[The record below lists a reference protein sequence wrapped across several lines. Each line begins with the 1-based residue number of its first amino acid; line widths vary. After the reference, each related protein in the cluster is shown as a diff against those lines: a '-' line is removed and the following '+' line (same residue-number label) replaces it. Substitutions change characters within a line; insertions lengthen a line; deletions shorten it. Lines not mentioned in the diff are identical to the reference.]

1 MYDLIGS
8 IFFFFML
15 EKYQRVGQN
24 LDEMVRKLS
33 ANNVS
38 AISLNK
44 VMREYI
50 YKLDFA
56 FLKPEVL

>member
-1 MYDLIGS
+1 
-8 IFFFFML
+8 ML

-38 AISLNK
+38 AIPLNK

-50 YKLDFA
+50 YKLNFA
-56 FLKPEVL
+56 FLKPKVL

>member
-1 MYDLIGS
+1 MIWLAP
-8 IFFFFML
+8 FFFML

-38 AISLNK
+38 AIPLNK

-50 YKLDFA
+50 YKLNFA
-56 FLKPEVL
+56 FLKPKVL